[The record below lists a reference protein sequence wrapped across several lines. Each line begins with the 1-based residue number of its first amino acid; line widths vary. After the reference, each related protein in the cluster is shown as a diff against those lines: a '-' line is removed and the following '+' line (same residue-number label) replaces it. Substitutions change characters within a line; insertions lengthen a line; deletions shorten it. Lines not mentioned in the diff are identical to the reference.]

1 MLESSKVGINFAG
14 KDGFYWFIGQVTA
27 DYAWRDKN
35 NQNVELGYRAKVRI
49 LGHHPP
55 ESAEEGGIDDEDLPW
70 AHFLVSPQFGSG
82 HNRGGTSFGLQGGE
96 TVDFQTMIDIINN
109 VTELANENSKYYS
122 K

>member
-55 ESAEEGGIDDEDLPW
+55 ESAAERNCVTVLS
-70 AHFLVSPQFGSG
+70 VSIFSLK
-82 HNRGGTSFGLQGGE
+82 SFGLR
-96 TVDFQTMIDIINN
+96 
-109 VTELANENSKYYS
+109 
-122 K
+122 